1 VKSRENGVVAGIFAN
16 EEEAARAVDALLQE
30 HFDPEHDLSVIVS
43 HRREHQTV
51 PVRQMLGVGHGGEIG
66 AAVGAVLAAVGVTLA
81 GMTIGPFSLV
91 AAGPAAVALEAAYAG
106 GSAGFMLGAAAGLTQ
121 SKTEADF
128 RLALTHEG
136 VVWVGVH
143 ATGERAAKAREILSA
158 AGARHFQ
165 G

>member
-1 VKSRENGVVAGIFAN
+1 
-16 EEEAARAVDALLQE
+16 
-30 HFDPEHDLSVIVS
+30 
-43 HRREHQTV
+43 
-51 PVRQMLGVGHGGEIG
+51 MLGSCDGSG
-66 AAVGAVLAAVGVTLA
+66 ATVVQG
-81 GMTIGPFSLV
+81 TIGPFSLV

-106 GSAGFMLGAAAGLTQ
+106 GSAGFMPGAAAGLTQ

-128 RLALTHEG
+128 RLAHTHEG

-143 ATGERAAKAREILSA
+143 ATGARAAKAREILSA